1 MLICQ
6 EIDNQEMRTCEIKSR
21 KVAKC
26 IEMLFFPCLVALEAQ
41 KVSSLKRRVRR
52 DQLEKLRQ
60 K

>member
-26 IEMLFFPCLVALEAQ
+26 IEMLFFSMFGGSGGSESLLAKAAGAE
-41 KVSSLKRRVRR
+41 SSAGKA
-52 DQLEKLRQ
+52 
-60 K
+60 